1 MYMAGNINAVKCYCS
16 SCIRDN
22 ESFSLLPSKGRYAMK
37 KKSFEDAL
45 EKLEKIT
52 QELEEGDLSLEESLK
67 HFDEGVKLAEFCNSK
82 LSDAQKKVEIL
93 LKKEGSLEPVDF
105 DGLEEDS

>member
-1 MYMAGNINAVKCYCS
+1 
-16 SCIRDN
+16 
-22 ESFSLLPSKGRYAMK
+22 MK

-45 EKLEKIT
+45 AKLEQIT

-67 HFDEGVKLAEFCNSK
+67 QFDEGIKLAEFCNEK

-93 LKKEGSLEPVDF
+93 LKKNEEIKPVPF
-105 DGLEEDS
+105 DNTDEENL